1 MIKKLIKEPLFHFII
16 GGIMLFFI
24 FELFGNDN
32 TANNKTIQITKGQI
46 DLMYTHWQRQLGRLP
61 TETELQG
68 LIDDHIREEILM
80 QEALAMGLDK
90 DDIIIRRRLA
100 QKMEFV
106 AGDMLTVK
114 EPTSNEIKTYYES
127 HKNELKESGEI
138 SFLQIFF
145 NVDKRKPETSESLA
159 SNLKYKLNGMD
170 ISDLDIT
177 KYGDQTML
185 RSNYPDLQSDRLS
198 SQFGETEIVEQLL
211 NSPLN
216 KWVGPVSSNYGLH
229 LIYVLNR
236 KPGYIPE
243 FKDVSE
249 KIKGEMIAIRKE
261 KLDKKFMARLR
272 EQYTIEINNEV
283 FKKYHYKKEK
293 Y

>member
-16 GGIMLFFI
+16 GGIILLFI

-32 TANNKTIQITKGQI
+32 TANNKTILITKGQI
-46 DLMYTHWQRQLGRLP
+46 DLMHTHWQRQLGRLP

-127 HKNELKESGEI
+127 HKNELKESGKI

-145 NVDKRKPETSESLA
+145 SVDKRKPETSESLA
-159 SNLKYKLNGMD
+159 SNLKYKLNEMD

-185 RSNYPDLQSDRLS
+185 RSNYTDLQSDRLS
-198 SQFGETEIVEQLL
+198 SQYGETEIVEQLL

-216 KWVGPVSSNYGLH
+216 KWGGPVSSNYGLH

-243 FKDVSE
+243 FEDVSE
-249 KIKGEMIAIRKE
+249 KIKRKIIAIRKE
-261 KLDKKFMARLR
+261 KMDKKFMARLR

>member
-24 FELFGNDN
+24 FELFGNDD
-32 TANNKTIQITKGQI
+32 TANKKTIQITKGQI
-46 DLMYTHWQRQLGRLP
+46 DLMHTHWQRQLGRLP

-127 HKNELKESGEI
+127 HKNELKESGKI

-145 NVDKRKPETSESLA
+145 NVNKRKPETSESLA

-170 ISDLDIT
+170 ISDLDII

-243 FKDVSE
+243 FEDVSE
-249 KIKGEMIAIRKE
+249 KIKRKMIAIRKE
-261 KLDKKFMARLR
+261 KMDKKFMARLR
-272 EQYTIEINNEV
+272 EQYTIEINDEV

>member
-16 GGIMLFFI
+16 GGIILLFI

-32 TANNKTIQITKGQI
+32 TANNKTILITKGQI
-46 DLMYTHWQRQLGRLP
+46 DLMHTHWQRQLGRLP

-127 HKNELKESGEI
+127 HKNELKESGKI

-145 NVDKRKPETSESLA
+145 SVDKRKPETSESLA

-198 SQFGETEIVEQLL
+198 SQYGETEIVEQLL

-216 KWVGPVSSNYGLH
+216 KWGGPVSSNYGLH

-243 FKDVSE
+243 FEDVSE
-249 KIKGEMIAIRKE
+249 KIKRKIIAIRKE
-261 KLDKKFMARLR
+261 KMDKKFMARLR

>member
-16 GGIMLFFI
+16 GGIILLFI
-24 FELFGNDN
+24 FELFGNED

-46 DLMYTHWQRQLGRLP
+46 DLMHTHWQRQLGRLP

-127 HKNELKESGEI
+127 HKNELKESG
-138 SFLQIFF
+138 
-145 NVDKRKPETSESLA
+145 
-159 SNLKYKLNGMD
+159 
-170 ISDLDIT
+170 
-177 KYGDQTML
+177 
-185 RSNYPDLQSDRLS
+185 
-198 SQFGETEIVEQLL
+198 
-211 NSPLN
+211 
-216 KWVGPVSSNYGLH
+216 
-229 LIYVLNR
+229 
-236 KPGYIPE
+236 
-243 FKDVSE
+243 
-249 KIKGEMIAIRKE
+249 
-261 KLDKKFMARLR
+261 
-272 EQYTIEINNEV
+272 
-283 FKKYHYKKEK
+283 
-293 Y
+293 